1 MANRRRSTRR
11 RRRTPIRPATRR
23 PTPSAE
29 VRPRR
34 VTATDTPAPAAAAG
48 RRTVSLPSLPSLPHL
63 RRDLLL
69 SAALGLGLT
78 LVVIVIGLATG

>member
-29 VRPRR
+29 AQPRP
-34 VTATDTPAPAAAAG
+34 VIATDTPAPEV
-48 RRTVSLPSLPSLPHL
+48 TVSRRAVSLPSLPHL

-69 SAALGLGLT
+69 SAALGFGLT
-78 LVVIVIGLATG
+78 LVVIVVGLATG

>member
-23 PTPSAE
+23 PTPAA
-29 VRPRR
+29 VAQPQRL
-34 VTATDTPAPAAAAG
+34 TATNTPAPAATIS
-48 RRTVSLPSLPSLPHL
+48 RRAVSLPSLPHL

-78 LVVIVIGLATG
+78 LVVIVVGLATG

>member
-11 RRRTPIRPATRR
+11 RRRAPIRRAGRR
-23 PTPSAE
+23 PTPATEAQPRFVSA
-29 VRPRR
+29 
-34 VTATDTPAPAAAAG
+34 TNAPAPAATSG
-48 RRTVSLPSLPSLPHL
+48 RRAVSLPSLPHL

-78 LVVIVIGLATG
+78 LVVIVVGLATG

>member
-11 RRRTPIRPATRR
+11 RRRAPIRPVARR
-23 PTPSAE
+23 
-29 VRPRR
+29 
-34 VTATDTPAPAAAAG
+34 PAPAAAAQSRHVTATDEPAPAATKS
-48 RRTVSLPSLPSLPHL
+48 RRAVSLPSLPHL

-78 LVVIVIGLATG
+78 LTVIVVGLVTG

>member
-29 VRPRR
+29 AQPRR
-34 VTATDTPAPAAAAG
+34 VAATDRPAPAATVG
-48 RRTVSLPSLPSLPHL
+48 RRTVSLPSLPHL

-69 SAALGLGLT
+69 SAALGVGLT
-78 LVVIVIGLATG
+78 LVVIVVGLVTG